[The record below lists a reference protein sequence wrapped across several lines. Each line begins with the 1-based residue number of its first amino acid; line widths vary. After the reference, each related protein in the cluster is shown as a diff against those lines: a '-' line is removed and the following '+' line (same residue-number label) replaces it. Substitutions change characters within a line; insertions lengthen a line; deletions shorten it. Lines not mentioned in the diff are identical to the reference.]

1 MDVLK
6 EFHKIVA
13 QRRNVSQQVFVEKSI
28 RETENINAGITSKKD
43 RVISPGYII
52 QHPWLKDMFT
62 VPQIIFHYRIINAD
76 MY

>member
-28 RETENINAGITSKKD
+28 RETENINAGITSKKIGLSVQD
-43 RVISPGYII
+43 ILYNIPG
-52 QHPWLKDMFT
+52 
-62 VPQIIFHYRIINAD
+62 
-76 MY
+76 

>member
-28 RETENINAGITSKKD
+28 RETENINAGITSKKIGLS
-43 RVISPGYII
+43 V
-52 QHPWLKDMFT
+52 QDMFT
-62 VPQIIFHYRIINAD
+62 VPQIIFSLQNNKC
-76 MY
+76 